1 VAEIFRRRVEGLLRL
16 HGDVAVAGPVIA
28 IADEA
33 LTGFGDHLG
42 DRAHRQPATGGE
54 VDRGDFHGGESISAT
69 PATPDGRV
77 FGVTDLAPGRNVPTR
92 FGHPVGLVNLFGVEL
107 WERFSF
113 YGMLTILGYY
123 LYYSVAD
130 GGLGLPKTTA
140 TGIVGAYGGLVYL
153 STVLGGWVADRVLGM
168 ERTVFYGGVVVMCG
182 HISLAILPGLTGVAV
197 GLVLI
202 ALGAGALK
210 ANASSLLGTLY
221 DDGDPRRDGG
231 FTLFYLGINLG
242 AFIGPLLT
250 GLLQTRLG
258 FHYGFG
264 AAAIGMALGLTQYVM
279 FRRNLGEHGRTVPHP
294 LTHSAF
300 WRAAAVAGVVL
311 GAIGIGFATGL
322 ITLANLS
329 EVTTALIVLAS
340 IGYFTVMLTSDRVS
354 ATERTRVRA
363 FIPLFIAN
371 AVFWS
376 LFQQIFTVLAVY
388 SDERMN
394 WSIFGWTAP
403 SNWIGSIEPV
413 WIIVLSPLFA
423 VLWTRLGRRAPT
435 TPRKFAYGVI
445 GMGVAFL
452 LFLSM
457 AGTTGRSVPVLL
469 VAAIM
474 GVFAVSELL
483 LSPIGLS
490 VTTQLAPNAFRAQM
504 MALFF
509 FSVGLGTAMSG
520 VLARYYDASH
530 EAAYFGIIGA
540 AAVVVGL
547 VVWVLA
553 PRISRL
559 MEGVH

>member
-1 VAEIFRRRVEGLLRL
+1 MTQA
-16 HGDVAVAGPVIA
+16 
-28 IADEA
+28 
-33 LTGFGDHLG
+33 
-42 DRAHRQPATGGE
+42 
-54 VDRGDFHGGESISAT
+54 
-69 PATPDGRV
+69 
-77 FGVTDLAPGRNVPTR
+77 APRSR

-123 LYYSVAD
+123 LYYSLAD

-182 HISLAILPGLTGVAV
+182 HISLALLPGLTGVAV

-221 DDGDPRRDGG
+221 DRGDPRRDGG
-231 FTLFYLGINLG
+231 FTLFYLGINIG
-242 AFIGPLLT
+242 AFAGPLIT
-250 GLLQTRLG
+250 GLLQTRIG

-264 AAAIGMALGLTQYVM
+264 AAAVGMALGLTQYVV

-294 LTHSAF
+294 LSRQALG
-300 WRAAAVAGVVL
+300 RAVAVAVVVL
-311 GAIGIGFATGL
+311 GAIAVGFAVGVVK
-322 ITLANLS
+322 LANLS
-329 EVTTALIVLAS
+329 QVTTLLIIIAS
-340 IGYFTVMLTSDRVS
+340 VAYFATMLTSSRVD
-354 ATERTRVRA
+354 AVERTRVRA

-388 SDERMN
+388 SDERIN
-394 WSIFGWTAP
+394 WTIFGWTAP
-403 SNWIGSIEPV
+403 SSWIGSIEPV
-413 WIIVLSPLFA
+413 WIILLSPLFA
-423 VLWTRLGRRAPT
+423 VMWTTLGRRAPT

-452 LFLSM
+452 LFLPM
-457 AGTTGRSVPVLL
+457 AGGSGRTVPVLAI
-469 VAAIM
+469 VAIM
-474 GVFAVSELL
+474 AAFAISELM

-490 VTTQLAPNAFRAQM
+490 VTTQLAPNAFRSQM
-504 MALFF
+504 MALYF

-520 VLARYYDASH
+520 VLARYYDQAH
-530 EAAYFGIIGA
+530 EFAYFGILGA
-540 AAVVVGL
+540 AAIVVGL

-553 PRISRL
+553 PRISVL

>member
-1 VAEIFRRRVEGLLRL
+1 MT
-16 HGDVAVAGPVIA
+16 DVAPR
-28 IADEA
+28 AD
-33 LTGFGDHLG
+33 
-42 DRAHRQPATGGE
+42 PAA
-54 VDRGDFHGGESISAT
+54 R
-69 PATPDGRV
+69 R
-77 FGVTDLAPGRNVPTR
+77 TR
-92 FGHPVGLVNLFGVEL
+92 FGHPIGLVNLFGVEL

-123 LYYSVAD
+123 LYYSATD
-130 GGLGLPKTTA
+130 GGLGLPRATA
-140 TGIVGAYGGLVYL
+140 TGIVGAYGGFVYL

-221 DDGDPRRDGG
+221 DLGDPRRDGG

-242 AFIGPLLT
+242 AFTGPLIT

-264 AAAIGMALGLTQYVM
+264 AAAIGMALGLTQYVV

-294 LTHSAF
+294 LSHQAF
-300 WRAAAVAGVVL
+300 WRAAAVAAVVL
-311 GAIGIGFATGL
+311 GAIATGFATGL
-322 ITLANLS
+322 VTLANLS
-329 EVTTALIVLAS
+329 QVTTGLIILAAVA
-340 IGYFTVMLTSDRVS
+340 YFAAMLTSSRVT
-354 ATERTRVRA
+354 ALERTRVRA

-403 SNWIGSIEPV
+403 SSWIGSIEPV
-413 WIIVLSPLFA
+413 WIILLSPVFA
-423 VLWTRLGRRAPT
+423 VIWTKLGRRAPT

-445 GMGVAFL
+445 GMGLAFL
-452 LFLSM
+452 LFLPM
-457 AGTTGRSVPVLL
+457 AGTTGRSVPVLAVL
-469 VAAIM
+469 AIM
-474 GVFAVSELL
+474 SVFAVSELL

-504 MALFF
+504 MALYF

-520 VLARYYDASH
+520 VLARYYDPAH
-530 EAAYFGIIGA
+530 EFAYFGLIGT

-547 VVWVLA
+547 VVWALA
-553 PRISRL
+553 PWISRL

>member
-1 VAEIFRRRVEGLLRL
+1 MT
-16 HGDVAVAGPVIA
+16 DVA
-28 IADEA
+28 
-33 LTGFGDHLG
+33 
-42 DRAHRQPATGGE
+42 QPREGST
-54 VDRGDFHGGESISAT
+54 VR
-69 PATPDGRV
+69 
-77 FGVTDLAPGRNVPTR
+77 TR
-92 FGHPVGLVNLFGVEL
+92 FGHPIGLVNLFGVEL

-123 LYYSVAD
+123 LYYSVGE
-130 GGLGLPKTTA
+130 GGLGLPRATA
-140 TGIVGAYGGLVYL
+140 TGIVGAYGGFVYL

-182 HISLAILPGLTGVAV
+182 HIALALLPGLTGVAV

-221 DDGDPRRDGG
+221 DEGDARRDGG

-242 AFIGPLLT
+242 AFAGPLIT

-264 AAAIGMALGLTQYVM
+264 AAAIGMALGLTQYVI
-279 FRRNLGEHGRTVPHP
+279 FRRNLGSHGRTVPHP
-294 LTHSAF
+294 LSRPAF
-300 WRAAAVAGVVL
+300 WRAAVVAAAVVVIIAG
-311 GAIGIGFATGL
+311 GFATGL
-322 ITLANLS
+322 VRLANLS
-329 EVTTALIVLAS
+329 QVTTALILAAS
-340 IGYFTVMLTSDRVS
+340 IAYFAVMLTSSRVT
-354 ATERTRVRA
+354 ALERTRVRA

-388 SDERMN
+388 SDERMD
-394 WSIFGWTAP
+394 WTIFGWTAP
-403 SNWIGSIEPV
+403 SSWIGSIEPV
-413 WIIVLSPLFA
+413 WIILLSPVFA
-423 VLWTRLGRRAPT
+423 VMWTKLGRRAPT

-445 GMGVAFL
+445 GMGLAFL
-452 LFLSM
+452 LFLTM
-457 AGTTGRSVPVLL
+457 TGTTGRTVPVLA
-469 VAAIM
+469 VVAIM
-474 GVFAVSELL
+474 AAFAVSELL

-504 MALFF
+504 MALYF

-520 VLARYYDASH
+520 VLARYYDSAH
-530 EAAYFGIIGA
+530 EAAYFGIIGG
-540 AAVVVGL
+540 AAVLVGL
-547 VVWVLA
+547 VVWAIA
-553 PRISRL
+553 PRISAL

>member
-1 VAEIFRRRVEGLLRL
+1 MTQA
-16 HGDVAVAGPVIA
+16 
-28 IADEA
+28 
-33 LTGFGDHLG
+33 
-42 DRAHRQPATGGE
+42 
-54 VDRGDFHGGESISAT
+54 
-69 PATPDGRV
+69 
-77 FGVTDLAPGRNVPTR
+77 APRTR

-123 LYYSVAD
+123 LYYSLTD
-130 GGLGLPKTTA
+130 GGLGLPKATA
-140 TGIVGAYGGLVYL
+140 TGIVGAYGGFVYL

-168 ERTVFYGGVVVMCG
+168 ERTVFFGGVVVMFG
-182 HISLAILPGLTGVAV
+182 HISLAVLPGLSGVAV

-231 FTLFYLGINLG
+231 FTLFYLGINIG
-242 AFIGPLLT
+242 AFAGPLIT

-264 AAAIGMALGLTQYVM
+264 AAAIGMALGLTQYVV

-294 LTHSAF
+294 LSGPALG
-300 WRAAAVAGVVL
+300 RALAVAAAVV
-311 GAIGIGFATGL
+311 GAIVIGFVTGAVK
-322 ITLANLS
+322 LANLS
-329 EVTTALIVLAS
+329 QITTLLIVIAA
-340 IGYFTVMLTSDRVS
+340 IAYFVTMLSSGRVD

-388 SDERMN
+388 SDERIN
-394 WSIFGWTAP
+394 WTLFGWTAP
-403 SNWIGSIEPV
+403 SSWIGSMEPV
-413 WIIVLSPLFA
+413 WIILLSPLFA
-423 VLWTRLGRRAPT
+423 VMWTRLGRRAPT

-445 GMGVAFL
+445 GMGAAFL
-452 LFLSM
+452 LFLPM
-457 AGTTGRSVPVLL
+457 AGGTGKTVPVLA
-469 VAAIM
+469 VVVIMAA
-474 GVFAVSELL
+474 FAVSELL

-490 VTTQLAPNAFRAQM
+490 VTTQLAPNAFRSQM
-504 MALFF
+504 MALYF

-520 VLARYYDASH
+520 VLARYYDQSH
-530 EAAYFGIIGA
+530 EFAYFGILGSA
-540 AAVVVGL
+540 AIVVGL